1 MHDVDLPKSIS
12 NTDTVNILAKMDK
25 LRKNHAM
32 NVANRF
38 NLSLTEVK
46 IMGFIRCNKLKRG
59 LSDILD
65 CHNMEET
72 SLSRSIA
79 RLEERSYLH
88 RRSQQFNQKR
98 LDLIVAGEGNFVA
111 SYIVMEQKKYLD
123 ELFKG
128 FTYNERVV
136 LGKMLWKIDRNIS
149 YVLTVNKNKRE
160 RLKIRQN

>member
-1 MHDVDLPKSIS
+1 
-12 NTDTVNILAKMDK
+12 
-25 LRKNHAM
+25 
-32 NVANRF
+32 
-38 NLSLTEVK
+38 
-46 IMGFIRCNKLKRG
+46 MG
-59 LSDILD
+59 
-65 CHNMEET
+65 ET

-128 FTYNERVV
+128 FTHNERVV

-160 RLKIRQN
+160 RLKVG

>member
-38 NLSLTEVK
+38 NLSLTE
-46 IMGFIRCNKLKRG
+46 IRCNKLKRG

-65 CHNMEET
+65 CHNMGET

-128 FTYNERVV
+128 FTHNERVV

-160 RLKIRQN
+160 RLKVG

>member
-38 NLSLTEVK
+38 NLSLIEVK

-65 CHNMEET
+65 CHNMGET

-88 RRSQQFNQKR
+88 RRSQQFNQKC

-128 FTYNERVV
+128 FTHNERVV

-149 YVLTVNKNKRE
+149 YVLTANKNKRE
-160 RLKIRQN
+160 RLKVG

>member
-65 CHNMEET
+65 CHNMGET

-128 FTYNERVV
+128 FTHNERVV

-160 RLKIRQN
+160 RLKIR